1 VQPLLDADAIAD
13 LRDALRA
20 ADYTST
26 GIANRLGPAATAA
39 VQRNDFRAAL
49 RATSSGDALDT
60 LIRLFVC
67 GQTEPLDA
75 VAEALPL
82 AAATELLDADGD
94 GARAAVELEP
104 YGGWWVLAD
113 LSAAMRAGLPLRPD
127 HVLGVGGASTTLAAA
142 TIRRPVGSALDLGTG
157 CGVQSLHLSTHAG
170 SVTAT
175 DLSERAL
182 RFAATTAALNG
193 LDWELLRGDLVAP
206 VADRRFDLVVSNPPF
221 VVGPASSGGAATA
234 AQRIPRYTYRDSGRA
249 GDAVSAEL
257 VAAAPGLLNPGGT
270 MQFLANWLH
279 VTGEDWE
286 ERVAGWLAGCAV
298 EGAGLDAWV
307 IQREVSD
314 PAAYVQL
321 WLADAAVDA
330 GAQPAAA
337 AAWLDWFDAQKA
349 TGVGFGIVT
358 LRAGGHDE
366 PTVRIEELR
375 QPVAEPFGVLIEDW
389 FRRQDWLRAHSLE
402 ALLGARLRLADDVQ
416 LRQEASRESG
426 EWAVDRQVLALTGG
440 ARWVEPVDPLTLA
453 LVGGCDGTTPLG
465 EVLAL
470 LAAAHEIDAG
480 ELAAEAVP
488 IVAHLTERGLLL
500 PAEPDWPRLRGSQAH
515 SSPSSERD

>member
-1 VQPLLDADAIAD
+1 VHPLLDKDTVAE

-20 ADYTST
+20 AGYTST
-26 GIANRLGPAATAA
+26 GIADRLGPAATAA

-49 RATSSGDALDT
+49 SATSSGDALDT

-82 AAATELLDADGD
+82 AAATELLEADGD

-104 YGGWWVLAD
+104 YGDWWVLAD
-113 LSAAMRAGLPLRPD
+113 LSAGMRPGRPLRPD

-142 TIRRPVGSALDLGTG
+142 TIRRPVDSALDLGTG
-157 CGVQSLHLSTHAG
+157 CGVQSLHLSTHAR

-193 LDWELLRGDLVAP
+193 LNWELVRGDLVEP
-206 VADRRFDLVVSNPPF
+206 VAGRRFDLVVSNPPF
-221 VVGPASSGGAATA
+221 VVGPASTA
-234 AQRIPRYTYRDSGRA
+234 YTYRDSGRA
-249 GDAVSAEL
+249 GDAISAEL
-257 VAAAPGLLNPGGT
+257 VAAAPDLLKPGGT

-286 ERVAGWLAGCAV
+286 DRVAGWLAGCAV

-314 PAAYVQL
+314 PTAYVQL
-321 WLADAAVDA
+321 WLADAAVNVAD
-330 GAQPAAA
+330 QPAAA
-337 AAWLDWFDAQKA
+337 AAWLDWFDAQQA

-358 LRAGGHDE
+358 LRAGGHDD

-375 QPVAEPFGVLIEDW
+375 HSVAEPFGVLVDQW
-389 FRRQDWLRAHSLE
+389 FQRQDWLRAHPLDK
-402 ALLGARLRLADDVQ
+402 LLGARLRLAEGVQ
-416 LRQEASRESG
+416 LRQEASREG
-426 EWAVDRQVLALTGG
+426 GGWQVDRQLIALGGG
-440 ARWVEPVDPLTLA
+440 ARWVEEVDPLTLA

-465 EVLAL
+465 ELLVL
-470 LAAAHEIDAG
+470 LAAAHEVDAG
-480 ELAAEAVP
+480 ELAAQAVP
-488 IVAHLTERGLLL
+488 VVAHLTERGLLL
-500 PAEPDWPRLRGSQAH
+500 PTDAG
-515 SSPSSERD
+515 